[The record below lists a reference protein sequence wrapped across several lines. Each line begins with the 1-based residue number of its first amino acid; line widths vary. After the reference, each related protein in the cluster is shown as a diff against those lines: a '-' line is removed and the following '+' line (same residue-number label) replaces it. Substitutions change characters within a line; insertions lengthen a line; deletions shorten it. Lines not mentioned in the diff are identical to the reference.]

1 MQCKIHNPATITD
14 RISWTEEIGNLSPP
28 PPPMKDRKILR
39 SFIFEFFLGGG
50 GFGGAVG
57 LLFHF
62 ILSKIVVKITV
73 GWVVRGK
80 ICIGQWALS
89 QKQDDKNT

>member
-14 RISWTEEIGNLSPP
+14 RISWIEEIGNSYPPSPP
-28 PPPMKDRKILR
+28 PLMKDRKILP
-39 SFIFEFFLGGG
+39 SFIFEFWGGG
-50 GFGGAVG
+50 GLWGAVG

-73 GWVVRGK
+73 GWVVRGN
-80 ICIGQWALS
+80 ICIGQ
-89 QKQDDKNT
+89 